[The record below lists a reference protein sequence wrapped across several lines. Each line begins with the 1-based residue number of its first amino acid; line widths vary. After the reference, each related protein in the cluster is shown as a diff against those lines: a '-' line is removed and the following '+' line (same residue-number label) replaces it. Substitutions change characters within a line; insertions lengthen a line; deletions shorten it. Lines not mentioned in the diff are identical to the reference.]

1 MYYVICLS
9 QVFVRIFQDFVE
21 ELRGK
26 EEELSKIS
34 KMADNFRDGSHVCIN
49 NS

>member
-1 MYYVICLS
+1 M
-9 QVFVRIFQDFVE
+9 FVLFVFQDFVD

-34 KMADNFRDGSHVCIN
+34 KMADNFRDGSHV
-49 NS
+49 SLR